1 MRKQINLPVKKM
13 KNNLVSDLVQSL
25 IQKNI
30 TIATAESC
38 TGGLVAKY
46 ITDQSGASQVFECG
60 IISYSGRIKNQM
72 LGVSNETLK
81 LYGEVSEQTAME
93 MASGVR
99 AVAQSDIGIGITGIA
114 GPTGGSKE
122 KPVGLVYF
130 AVDFFGECQGYR
142 LELFDAGS
150 RNEVRERTTQTVF
163 ECIYDKIKNST
174 V

>member
-1 MRKQINLPVKKM
+1 M
-13 KNNLVSDLVQSL
+13 KNDLIYQLVQLL
-25 IQKNI
+25 IQKKI
-30 TIATAESC
+30 KIATAESC
-38 TGGLVAKY
+38 TGGLLAKY

-60 IISYSGRIKNQM
+60 IVSYSGRIKNQI

-99 AVAQSDIGIGITGIA
+99 AVAQSDIGVGITGIA

-130 AVDFFGECQGYR
+130 AVDLFGECEGFR
-142 LELFDAGS
+142 LEFFDAKS
-150 RNEVRERTTQTVF
+150 RDEVRERTTEAVF
-163 ECIYDKIKNST
+163 DCIYNKIKNST

>member
-1 MRKQINLPVKKM
+1 M
-13 KNNLVSDLVQSL
+13 KNNLVFDLVQSL

-38 TGGLVAKY
+38 TGGLLAKY

-60 IISYSGRIKNQM
+60 IVSYSGRIKNQI
-72 LGVSNETLK
+72 LGVSDETLK
-81 LYGEVSEQTAME
+81 VYGEVSKQTAIE

-99 AVAQSDIGIGITGIA
+99 TVAKSDIGVGITGIA

-130 AVDFFGECQGYR
+130 AIDFKGDCQGYR
-142 LELFDAGS
+142 LELFDAAS
-150 RNEVRERTTQTVF
+150 RSEVRQRTAQAVF
-163 ECIYDKIKNST
+163 ECVLNKIKSST